1 MKLLTDYLE
10 RAVQLEAL
18 AADESDSDF
27 KDQLLAQA
35 QSYRKLAEKR
45 AKEYGLPMPSPS
57 ASSSETP
64 A

>member
-1 MKLLTDYLE
+1 MKLLQDYLE

-35 QSYRKLAEKR
+35 QSYRKLAAKR
-45 AKEYGLPMPSPS
+45 AKEYGLPMPSSPPTS
-57 ASSSETP
+57 
-64 A
+64 